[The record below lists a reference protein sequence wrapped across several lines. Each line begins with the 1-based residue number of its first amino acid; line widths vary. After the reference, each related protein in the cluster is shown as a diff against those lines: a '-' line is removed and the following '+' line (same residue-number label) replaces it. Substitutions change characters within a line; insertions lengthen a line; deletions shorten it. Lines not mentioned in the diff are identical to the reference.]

1 MCLSQMYSVVDV
13 LKVMTYLSFFTDQL
27 KKLEEQKAEV
37 ERQLKILSKQMKVGV
52 I

>member
-1 MCLSQMYSVVDV
+1 MLDV
-13 LKVMTYLSFFTDQL
+13 FKVMAYLSFFIDQL
-27 KKLEEQKAEV
+27 KKLEEQKSEV

>member
-1 MCLSQMYSVVDV
+1 MRLSRMYSVLDV
-13 LKVMTYLSFFTDQL
+13 FKVMAYLSFFIDQL
-27 KKLEEQKAEV
+27 KKLEEQKSEV